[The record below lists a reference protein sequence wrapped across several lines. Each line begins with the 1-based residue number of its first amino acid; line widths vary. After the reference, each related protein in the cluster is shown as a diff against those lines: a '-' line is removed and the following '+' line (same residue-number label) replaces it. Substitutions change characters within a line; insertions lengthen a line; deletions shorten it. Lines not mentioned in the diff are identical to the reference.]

1 MKRAPHTG
9 IDTYRLVLTIALSLC
24 MVVWTG
30 CAEDDDDE
38 DFQYPDMMTELAE
51 AFTNSSGNV
60 SRILFDSGTEYT
72 PAHNISTNVKDT
84 LFRCVCSY
92 VYDKGSKKINV
103 YNIEGILSAIPRPT
117 DPADEHPT
125 DEVKLLS
132 HWRSQRYL
140 NAYISYKTTD
150 KDKHGFGFSEDEV
163 KHYEDGHTAT
173 FVTLLHKRPAND
185 SESYTKRIY
194 VSLPLYYYQGKTDTV
209 HLNISGTDISAIP

>member
-1 MKRAPHTG
+1 MSGSIMFPRIFIPPQ
-9 IDTYRLVLTIALSLC
+9 YRPLCSPLATSVRNLT
-24 MVVWTG
+24 
-30 CAEDDDDE
+30 
-38 DFQYPDMMTELAE
+38 
-51 AFTNSSGNV
+51 
-60 SRILFDSGTEYT
+60 SGTEYT

-163 KHYEDGHTAT
+163 KHYEDGRTAT